1 MEVYDF
7 SQYVMLDLAL
17 KEDENIT
24 YVIYISTETMTFEII
39 SISYYPS

>member
-17 KEDENIT
+17 KDDESIT
-24 YVIYISTETMTFEII
+24 YVIYISIETMTFKNK